1 MLLSVNSESYNI
13 PVRLDI
19 NNNQK
24 SNKKQF
30 EKKTNLVFQGT
41 QSVVDASLR
50 ENKNSSSQYLLKAS
64 RHAK

>member
-1 MLLSVNSESYNI
+1 MNSESYNI
-13 PVRLDI
+13 PVRLDA

-41 QSVVDASLR
+41 QSVIDAFLR
-50 ENKNSSSQYLLKAS
+50 QNKNSPSQYLLKAS
-64 RHAK
+64 RLAK